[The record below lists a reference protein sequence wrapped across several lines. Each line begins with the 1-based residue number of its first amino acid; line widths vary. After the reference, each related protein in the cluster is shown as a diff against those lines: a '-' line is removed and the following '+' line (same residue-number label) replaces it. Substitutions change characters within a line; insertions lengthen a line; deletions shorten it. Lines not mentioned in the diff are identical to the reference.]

1 MERSSP
7 SNSSIFRRILIF
19 LIPFLIL
26 LTLAFFQIFNL
37 MILSADEFKT
47 QADSNR
53 ILKERVFPPRGLILD
68 RNEEIVVENFIR
80 QDLKVTPSFVEDYS
94 LYISN
99 LSELLNYETSKIEDI
114 FYKKLN
120 EIKPFQSFTLIRN
133 LNDEQ
138 IAKLNLNLSKFS
150 GTEIIPN
157 FSRNVT
163 EGESLGSIVGYLGF
177 ASKNSMLQDPN
188 LKNFSDQQIGLL
200 GIEKE
205 YDDFLRGEIG
215 YKFLEKDSKGLS
227 LIHI

>member
-1 MERSSP
+1 MGRFFGVIKKSSL

-37 MILSADEFKT
+37 MILRSDEFTT

-68 RNEEIVVENFIR
+68 RNEEVVVENFIR
-80 QDLKVTPSFVEDYS
+80 QDLKVTPSFIEDYS

-99 LSELLNYETSKIEDI
+99 LSELMNYETSKIENI
-114 FYKKLN
+114 FYKKLS

-133 LNDEQ
+133 LTDEQ
-138 IAKLNLNLSKFS
+138 IAKHNLNLNKFE

-157 FSRNVT
+157 FSRNVIQ
-163 EGESLGSIVGYLGF
+163 G
-177 ASKNSMLQDPN
+177 
-188 LKNFSDQQIGLL
+188 
-200 GIEKE
+200 
-205 YDDFLRGEIG
+205 
-215 YKFLEKDSKGLS
+215 
-227 LIHI
+227 